1 MLAPFAV
8 NISEVV
14 EQFNMLEPALFVIL
28 IVGAVMSWVIEVL
41 TIAVQP
47 FAPVTVTVYTPEL
60 VTFIEALAPRLVVP
74 VLQE

>member
-1 MLAPFAV
+1 MNVVPLDQEQILAPFAV

-14 EQFNMLEPALFVIL
+14 EQFNMLEPVLFVIL

-47 FAPVTVTVYTPEL
+47 FAPVTVTV
-60 VTFIEALAPRLVVP
+60 
-74 VLQE
+74 